1 MIDPALAQRFEQ
13 MTGVECPEHLHELFR
28 CSSVDLDWRQIE
40 IALGNDIADQLREL
54 NELRGFRPIGE
65 TIEQILKRIGV
76 Q

>member
-1 MIDPALAQRFEQ
+1 MIDPALAERFEQ
-13 MTGVECPEHLHELFR
+13 MTGVEVPEHDLFR
-28 CSSVDLDWRQIE
+28 CSAVDLDWRQIE

-54 NELRGFRPIGE
+54 NEPRGFRPIGE